1 MTEFS
6 NNPFRCSAEIDASAL
21 LTQINDWTAVQTF
34 KKGINLTGI
43 AAPPSAVN
51 GQIYH
56 YNKRFYLD
64 SANRRVISR
73 SGDVTLTP
81 VTVANTDVE
90 MTLWEGTVLPNTLAV
105 GKVYKGWGL
114 GKFSTANASAVLT
127 IRTKLNGVELSSITS
142 SLGKVT
148 DVAGFARAFITIR
161 SIGVAG
167 TVTCF
172 SSFQLD
178 QKSFIANNSSVAID
192 TTSGSNMEIT
202 AQWNTAHAENTV
214 TIDQGFLEALN

>member
-1 MTEFS
+1 MATFS
-6 NNPFRCSAEIDASAL
+6 TNPFRCEATVDASTL
-21 LTQINDWTAVQTF
+21 LTQVNDWTEVQTF

-43 AAPPSAVN
+43 AAPPSTVD

-73 SGDVTLTP
+73 SNDVLTAP
-81 VTVANTDVE
+81 VTVANTVTE
-90 MTLWEGTVLPNTLAV
+90 TTLWEGTVLANTLAV

-114 GKFSTANASAVLT
+114 GKFSTTNASAVLT
-127 IRTKLNGVELSSITS
+127 IRTKLNGVELSSIAST
-142 SLGKVT
+142 LGKVT
-148 DVAGFARAFITIR
+148 DVAGFARSFITIR
-161 SIGVAG
+161 SIGATG

-202 AQWNTAHAENTV
+202 AQWNAAHAENTV

>member
-1 MTEFS
+1 MATFS
-6 NNPFRCSAEIDASAL
+6 TNPFRCEATIDASAL
-21 LTQINDWTAVQTF
+21 LTQINDWTEVQTF
-34 KKGINLTGI
+34 KKGVNLTGI
-43 AAPPSAVN
+43 VAPPSLVS

-73 SGDVTLTP
+73 SNDVLTVP
-81 VTVANTDVE
+81 VTVASTTAE
-90 MTLWEGTVLPNTLAV
+90 TTLWEGTVLANTLAV

-114 GKFSTANASAVLT
+114 GKFSTTNASAVLT
-127 IRTKLNGVELSSITS
+127 IRTKLNGVELSSIAST
-142 SLGKVT
+142 LGKVT
-148 DVAGFARAFITIR
+148 DVAGFARSFITIR
-161 SIGVAG
+161 SIGATG

-192 TTSGSNMEIT
+192 TTSGSNMQIT
-202 AQWNTAHAENTV
+202 AQWNNAHAENTV

>member
-1 MTEFS
+1 MATFS
-6 NNPFRCSAEIDASAL
+6 TNPFRCEATVDASTL
-21 LTQINDWTAVQTF
+21 LTQANDWTAIQTF
-34 KKGINLTGI
+34 KKGINLTGLV
-43 AAPPSAVN
+43 APPSVVD

-73 SGDVTLTP
+73 SNDVLTSP
-81 VTVANTDVE
+81 VTVANTVTE
-90 MTLWEGTVLPNTLAV
+90 TTLWEGTVLANTLAV

-114 GKFSTANASAVLT
+114 GKFSTTNASAVLT
-127 IRTKLNGVELSSITS
+127 IRTKLNGVELSSIAST
-142 SLGKVT
+142 LGKVT
-148 DVAGFARAFITIR
+148 DVAGFARSFITIR
-161 SIGVAG
+161 SIGATG

-202 AQWNTAHAENTV
+202 AQWNDAHAENTV